1 MWQTASDNM
10 EWAWTSAENERARI
24 SRLAEIKLQADA
36 SFNALK
42 YKSDA
47 DSSAGFGA
55 LIGSI
60 FTSDLSKT
68 IGGSILDKIF

>member
-1 MWQTASDNM
+1 M

-36 SFNALK
+36 QFDAMK

-47 DSSAGFGA
+47 ASSAGFGK
-55 LIGSI
+55 LIGTL
-60 FTSDLSKT
+60 FTSDLTNT
-68 IGGSILDKIF
+68 IGGSILGGIL